1 MMLITVFMLVGVTLS
16 QGAGADSVPDPKC
29 VEKPGDKS
37 ACLSITFVKTG
48 KLVTA
53 LQNFLCACPE
63 NAGQAFDF
71 QEFKKLYFA
80 LKAELA
86 CVGCDV
92 NILLGTELILED
104 LLSSNIDDVDKL
116 TSAVN
121 NLLGGLNLGGVL
133 KLLCKVVTA
142 LNTPCVQD
150 LLQKGIPKVTD
161 NIKNAL
167 CGFKKSSSKIEILG
181 NVLTT
186 AGCVTES
193 FNTAGLSGQAIG
205 LLNGVVEKKL
215 DPLLKT
221 LIDTVG
227 TLLGGI
233 LNPILCNK
241 KDGGLLGLG
250 ISL

>member
-1 MMLITVFMLVGVTLS
+1 MMLITVFMLVAVTLS
-16 QGAGADSVPDPKC
+16 QGTGADSVPDPKC
-29 VEKPGDKS
+29 VAQPGDKS
-37 ACLSITFVKTG
+37 ACLSLTFVKTG

-63 NAGQAFDF
+63 NAGQAFNF
-71 QEFKKLYFA
+71 QEFKKFYSA
-80 LKAELA
+80 LKTELA

-92 NILLGTELILED
+92 NLLLGTELNLED
-104 LLSSNIDDVDKL
+104 LLSNDVVDVDKL

-142 LNTPCVQD
+142 LNTPCVQE
-150 LLQKGIPKVTD
+150 LLQNGISEVTD

-167 CGFKKSSSKIEILG
+167 CGLKKSSSKIEILG
-181 NVLTT
+181 TVLTT

-193 FNTAGLSGQAIG
+193 FNTAGLSDQAVG
-205 LLNGVVEKKL
+205 LLNGVVENIL
-215 DPLLKT
+215 DPLLN
-221 LIDTVG
+221 TVITAVG
-227 TLLGGI
+227 SVVGGI

-241 KDGGLLGLG
+241 DGGLLGLG
-250 ISL
+250 TLL